1 MMGTVHRLPVR
12 PSPRLVGARPTP
24 SVTLA
29 HFDRE
34 LRQIAISLHEATG
47 HFGMLATEAV
57 SETALSEGAVALEA
71 ALFHAL
77 TLNGC
82 RNDDKL
88 LRDMLHDRA
97 SRREGF
103 EHG

>member
-1 MMGTVHRLPVR
+1 MPAT
-12 PSPRLVGARPTP
+12 
-24 SVTLA
+24 TLA
-29 HFDRE
+29 YFDRE

-47 HFGMLATEAV
+47 HFGMLATEPV
-57 SETALSEGAVALEA
+57 SETAIAEGAVALES

-88 LRDMLHDRA
+88 LRDMLQDRA

-103 EHG
+103 DRG